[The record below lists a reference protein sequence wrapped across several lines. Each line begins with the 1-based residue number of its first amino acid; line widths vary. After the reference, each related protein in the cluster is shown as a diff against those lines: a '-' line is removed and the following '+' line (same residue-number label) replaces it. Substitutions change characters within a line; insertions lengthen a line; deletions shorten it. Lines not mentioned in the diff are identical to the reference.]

1 MTTQHATPT
10 LRNWAGNLSY
20 AARVVAE
27 PANIGEVADIVVR
40 ARAAGERVRALG
52 SRHSFNDV
60 ANTEGV
66 LLSTRGL
73 AGDPVLDLDAQ
84 TVTVGAGT
92 RYGEL
97 AVWLE
102 ERGYALENLASLPHI
117 SIAGAIATGTHGS
130 GDAVGSLARA
140 VRGLELVDGTGAV
153 RTLGADH
160 PDLPGAV
167 VAVGALGI
175 VTRVTLHVVPSFA
188 VAQTVFSGPTWEQV
202 GADLDAVT
210 GAGYS
215 VSMFTGWR
223 GAGPDQVW
231 VKHRVGDPDG
241 TAVLRALGVTPA
253 TAKAHPLPGIDAVSC
268 TEQLGV
274 PGPWFERLPHFKLAF
289 TPSNGDEL
297 QTEYIVP
304 RVHAVA
310 AIAALRALA
319 DRIAPLLQICE
330 IRTMAADELWL
341 SPASGT
347 DAVGLHFTWLQRQ
360 DEVEALLPAIEA
372 ALAPLRARPH
382 WGKLFTHTETEL
394 AALYPRLAAF
404 RDLAA
409 EYDPDGVF
417 RNAFTAR
424 TLGL

>member
-1 MTTQHATPT
+1 MTSQNVSPR

-20 AARVVAE
+20 TARVVAE
-27 PANIGEVADIVVR
+27 PADAAGVAAIIVQ

-60 ANTEGV
+60 ADTDGV
-66 LLSTRGL
+66 LLSTRAL
-73 AGDPVLDLDAQ
+73 AGDPVLDIDAQ

-102 ERGYALENLASLPHI
+102 ERGFGLANLASLPHI

-130 GDAVGSLARA
+130 GDAVGSLASA
-140 VRGLELVDGTGAV
+140 VRGLELVDGTGTV
-153 RTLGADH
+153 RSLGADH

-175 VTRVTLHVVPSFA
+175 VTRVTLSVVPSFA
-188 VAQTVFSGPTWEQV
+188 VAQSVFSGPTWEQV
-202 GADLDAVT
+202 GADLAAVT
-210 GAGYS
+210 AAGYS

-223 GAGPDQVW
+223 GDGPDQIW
-231 VKHRVGDPDG
+231 VKHRVGDADG
-241 TAVLRALGVTPA
+241 TAALRALGVTAA
-253 TAKAHPLPGIDAVSC
+253 TVKAHPLPGIDPVSC

-274 PGPWFERLPHFKLAF
+274 AGAWYERLPHFKLAF

-297 QTEYIVP
+297 QTEYLVP
-304 RVHAVA
+304 REHAVA
-310 AIAALRALA
+310 AIAALRALS

-330 IRTMAADELWL
+330 IRTMAADDLWL

-347 DAVGLHFTWLQRQ
+347 DAVGLHFTWVQRQ
-360 DEVEALLPAIEA
+360 AEVEALLPAIEA
-372 ALAPLRARPH
+372 ALAPLCARPH
-382 WGKLFTHTETEL
+382 WGKLFTHTATEL
-394 AALYPRLAAF
+394 AALYPQLDAF
-404 RDLAA
+404 RELVVR
-409 EYDPDGVF
+409 YDPDGIF
-417 RNAFTAR
+417 RNAFTER
-424 TLGL
+424 TLGP